1 MGVGGFMPKI
11 VDHNLYRIELLSKS
25 LPIFVSKGVASVSM
39 RELSKELGVS
49 TGTLYHYFPTKE
61 ALFTSMVK
69 HLVSSDAEAIHKL
82 TEDNTSIIDIM
93 NFVAGKEGH
102 FMNLMLLAVDVKRQ
116 HSDSKE
122 LIQLLEESFNAYE
135 MALNRFFPKE
145 TEGKGGKAFLSFFV
159 GVLFLKSKGE
169 EGTPWMDLFEGLKY
183 LGDFFSAKE
192 LHNNH

>member
-82 TEDNTSIIDIM
+82 SEESSSIFDIM

-102 FMNLMLLAVDVKRQ
+102 FLNLMLLAVDVKRQ
-116 HSDSKE
+116 LSESKE
-122 LIQLLEESFNAYE
+122 LIQLVDESFSAYE
-135 MALNRFFPKE
+135 LALNRFFPKE
-145 TEGKGGKAFLSFFV
+145 AEGKAGKAFLSFFV

-169 EGTPWMDLFEGLKY
+169 DQTSWVDLFEGLKSVSN
-183 LGDFFSAKE
+183 LFSSM
-192 LHNNH
+192 